1 MGDHNWEREATRNIV
16 REQNPVDLWN
26 ICECGAILHSIVEGK
41 RGSCGRC
48 WIKSMPSDTKSAM
61 NRLIAAAF
69 NPTTESEK
77 GELVNDALEKL
88 RRDDRCGEK
97 P

>member
-1 MGDHNWEREATRNIV
+1 
-16 REQNPVDLWN
+16 
-26 ICECGAILHSIVEGK
+26 
-41 RGSCGRC
+41 
-48 WIKSMPSDTKSAM
+48 MPSDTKSAM